1 MKDNFSEIN
10 VIPLVDIML
19 VLITIVLVTANFMVK
34 GIIPVNLPEANAE
47 NPSIKE
53 SPQIDMTKEG
63 NLYLNGVQVSIEDLP
78 EMLAFKD
85 KNTPVL
91 ISADKQATIQPFVSA
106 VEAIKNSGF
115 TKVSIQTER

>member
-53 SPQIDMTKEG
+53 SLQIDMTKEG
-63 NLYLNGVQVSIEDLP
+63 NLYLNGVQVPIEDLP

-106 VEAIKNSGF
+106 VEAIKDSGF

>member
-53 SPQIDMTKEG
+53 SLQIDMTKEG

>member
-53 SPQIDMTKEG
+53 SLQIDMTKEG

-106 VEAIKNSGF
+106 VEAIKDSGF

>member
-53 SPQIDMTKEG
+53 SLQIDMTKEG
-63 NLYLNGVQVSIEDLP
+63 NLYLNGVQVPIEDLP

-91 ISADKQATIQPFVSA
+91 VSADKQATIQPFVSA
-106 VEAIKNSGF
+106 VEAIKDSGF

>member
-53 SPQIDMTKEG
+53 SLQIDMTKEG
-63 NLYLNGVQVSIEDLP
+63 NLYLNGVQVPIEDLP
-78 EMLAFKD
+78 EMLALKD

>member
-53 SPQIDMTKEG
+53 SLQIDMTKGG
-63 NLYLNGVQVSIEDLP
+63 NLYLNGVQVPIEDLP
-78 EMLAFKD
+78 EMLVFKD

-106 VEAIKNSGF
+106 VEAIKDSGF